1 MAMDTWLIIV
11 IVMAAILVLGLALV
25 AWRRGKE
32 RRLESKRGEA
42 QELRS
47 AAEVQAHRAETRAT
61 TAQEEAEKAERERA
75 EAREQARRAD
85 ELDPEVE
92 TERR

>member
-1 MAMDTWLIIV
+1 MDTWLIIV
-11 IVMAAILVLGLALV
+11 IVIAAILVLGLALV
-25 AWRRGKE
+25 SWRRGKDP
-32 RRLESKRGEA
+32 RLKRMPGEA

-61 TAQEEAEKAERERA
+61 MAQEEAEKADQERA

-85 ELDPEVE
+85 ELDPDVE